1 VNMTVFSSV
10 LRRFGLRLAKPLFAV
25 KYAINHYGSAGYA
38 IKKSLELYRKHGIGG
53 LQTRARALLLRNGLG
68 PEADVSYTNSG
79 DLYSRGIGEESD
91 YDPLVTVIVPN
102 YNHAKYLKERLDSI
116 YAQTYKNFEVLL
128 LDDFSADDS
137 RDILGEYAALYPSM
151 TRCIFN
157 DVNSG
162 GVFKQWKKGLAE
174 ARGDL
179 IWIAES
185 DDLCTPN
192 FLEENV
198 RNFRNEGV
206 MLSFARSVFATD
218 VSSRLTWS
226 TDEYLSF
233 MGPTFW
239 RTPFIRSAHWLVNN
253 CWSLKNIVPNVSS
266 AIFRKPND
274 MGLLEDPLW
283 AGMKVCGDWVFY
295 LHLVRG
301 GLVSYTPLA
310 TNYYRQHDNNT
321 SVTSQSGD
329 RYYSEYEYVVGQ
341 MVAMYDLDRS
351 MLVRLQQDLRRQWL
365 LSRPNDPVDN
375 LNQLFDIE
383 RIEQQSRHRSPNL
396 LIFTYALAAGGG
408 ETFPLMLANL
418 MKAHGYAVTVLNCH
432 EQPTEPG
439 VRTMLD
445 RKIPLLQ
452 LKELEHIP
460 WVIKELGIDVVHSHH
475 AWVDI
480 TLASLFLG
488 RTRPKHV
495 ISMHGMYE
503 MMPEAQLKTLIPLM
517 SRAVDRVVYTAE
529 KNLLPF
535 TEEFIVDKGFTRI
548 DNALPITPVHPVDRS
563 ALGIGPDDFVLCLV
577 SRAIEEKGWAEAVLA
592 VRKAQE
598 RSSRPI
604 HLLLIGEG
612 PEYASLKAA
621 GRGKGIHLLGFRKN
635 IRDYFAMADVGML
648 PSRFKGESYPLV
660 LIDCLHAGTP
670 VLASDVGEIR
680 SMLQTSEG
688 MAGVLFQLTDWQ
700 IPVAQLTD
708 LVLQLCDAQSGILS
722 DVHSHVPAAA
732 RKFSPDKLF
741 KSYDIIYREAA
752 GLPRKMD
759 VQEFSE

>member
-1 VNMTVFSSV
+1 MSVFSSA
-10 LRRFGLRLAKPLFAV
+10 LRRLGLRLVKPLFAV
-25 KYAINHYGSAGYA
+25 KYAVNHYGSAGHA
-38 IKKSLELYRKHGIGG
+38 LKKTVELYRKHGLIG
-53 LQTRARALLLRNGLG
+53 LQTRAKALLLRNGLG
-68 PEADVSYTNSG
+68 PEGDVSYASSG
-79 DLYSRGIGEESD
+79 DFYSRIAGESAGFN
-91 YDPLVTVIVPN
+91 PLVTVIVPN
-102 YNHAKYLKERLDSI
+102 YNHARYLRERLDSI

-128 LDDFSADDS
+128 LDDSSADDS
-137 RDILGEYAALYPSM
+137 QEILLEYAAAHPIT
-151 TRCIFN
+151 TRCLFN
-157 DVNSG
+157 DRNSG

-174 ARGDL
+174 ARGEL

-185 DDLCTPN
+185 DDLCTEN

-198 RNFRNEGV
+198 GAFANEGV

-239 RTPFIRSAHWLVNN
+239 RAPFIRSAHWLVNN

-266 AIFRKPND
+266 AVFRNPHD
-274 MGLLEDPLW
+274 MALLEDPLW
-283 AGMKVCGDWVFY
+283 TGMKVCGDWVFY

-301 GLVSYTPLA
+301 GLVAYTPLA
-310 TNYYRQHDNNT
+310 TNYYRQHDSNT

-329 RYYSEYEYVVGQ
+329 RYYSEYEYVVTQ

-365 LSRPNDPVDN
+365 LSRPDEPVGKLD
-375 LNQLFDIE
+375 QLFDVE
-383 RIEQQSRHRSPNL
+383 RIEQHARYRSPNL
-396 LIFTYALAAGGG
+396 LVVTYALAAGGG

-452 LKELEHIP
+452 LKELEHVP
-460 WVIKELGIDVVHSHH
+460 WVVKELGIEVVHSHH

-488 RTRPKHV
+488 QARPRHV
-495 ISMHGMYE
+495 VSMHGMYE
-503 MMPEAQLKTLIPLM
+503 MMPEPQMKTLLPLM
-517 SRAVDRVVYTAE
+517 SRAVDHIVYTAE

-535 TEEFIVDKGFTRI
+535 SKEFIAAKGFTRI

-563 ALGIGPDDFVLCLV
+563 TLGIGPNDFVLCLV
-577 SRAIEEKGWAEAVLA
+577 SRAIPEKGWAEAVLA

-604 HLLLIGEG
+604 HLMLIGEG
-612 PEYASLKAA
+612 PEHASLNVS
-621 GRGKGIHLLGFRKN
+621 GPGEGIHLLGFRKN

-648 PSRFKGESYPLV
+648 PSRFRGESYPLV
-660 LIDCLHAGTP
+660 LMDCLHAGTP

-688 MAGVLFQLTDWQ
+688 MAGILFQLTDWK
-700 IPVAQLTD
+700 IPVPQLTD
-708 LVLQLCDAQSGILS
+708 LVLQLSDAKSGVLS
-722 DVHSHVPAAA
+722 DIRSHVSAAA
-732 RKFSPDKLF
+732 SKFSPDQLF
-741 KSYDIIYREAA
+741 KNYDIVYREADSLSRKIDVKE
-752 GLPRKMD
+752 LPK
-759 VQEFSE
+759 